1 MAALQSAARAF
12 TSTAR
17 VWLRDGS
24 SGGVVTALGGP
35 AFAAALGRTDIV
47 FAGETH
53 EQPDVLRLQM
63 GLLEAVI
70 AQRPRGLHLVLE
82 HWTFDEQAQ
91 LDAMLADPGAGGDRV
106 TATGFVGIHA
116 VARFC
121 ARVAAGAGVPLRG
134 YAAFPAREV
143 ARAFLKP
150 ETASAAWGG
159 LLADGCI
166 DGGDAERAAGLLAG
180 SDAHYAFFEAL
191 ITGQPEADGAAW
203 GGGAGGGGSGGRDSG
218 GGGFRRIF
226 PAQTIKDVCMAAAVA
241 RAYREL
247 PPARVG
253 PVDNGA
259 PACRP
264 GVVVVL
270 AGTGHLDFGFGVPER
285 VGALL
290 GSGAHVPSLNG
301 ASPSVGGDDGGAPTG
316 GGPRQLLVTVRPRQA
331 RPGVLFAS
339 PVPADPA
346 AWAPARIAFPDGSQ
360 RVAGDVVYWYDHWEE
375 EEEEVEDGACP

>member
-1 MAALQSAARAF
+1 LYNNLRMAALQSAARAF

-70 AQRPRGLHLVLE
+70 AQRPHGLHLVLE

-106 TATGFVGIHA
+106 TATGLVGIHA

-150 ETASAAWGG
+150 ETA
-159 LLADGCI
+159 
-166 DGGDAERAAGLLAG
+166 
-180 SDAHYAFFEAL
+180 
-191 ITGQPEADGAAW
+191 GAAW
-203 GGGAGGGGSGGRDSG
+203 GGFSVPLSR
-218 GGGFRRIF
+218 GGFASPRRRVTF
-226 PAQTIKDVCMAAAVA
+226 SERGLGVVSTAGWWDARAAVGSRA
-241 RAYREL
+241 RLALVLAATDADGLWGLLRLAEPTI
-247 PPARVG
+247 PPMTRAPFSNLFPDVAVASAERLRRG
-253 PVDNGA
+253 GA
-259 PACRP
+259 D
-264 GVVVVL
+264 GLVL
-270 AGTGHLDFGFGVPER
+270 AGFYD
-285 VGALL
+285 
-290 GSGAHVPSLNG
+290 
-301 ASPSVGGDDGGAPTG
+301 
-316 GGPRQLLVTVRPRQA
+316 
-331 RPGVLFAS
+331 
-339 PVPADPA
+339 A
-346 AWAPARIAFPDGSQ
+346 AWELAPEASY
-360 RVAGDVVYWYDHWEE
+360 VAWGGVVS
-375 EEEEVEDGACP
+375 G